1 MFPRNGLYSTDSA
14 LPQIPQPWPRDNHT
28 EKLSAPFST
37 SHAPGNIP
45 FQSPRHQA
53 AQSNSSRPPAGFP
66 VMMLHQPPPYP
77 KYPHPHHLL
86 SSSHLHG
93 DSSMTNDTLSAS
105 DSGAQFPHPLN
116 LSPPTPRPRDFC
128 RLDANQ
134 QWQGHSREISR
145 GKDGSG
151 LHVLKKKKKPV
162 QQTQSQLHPNHPA
175 EKAKRIQTKP
185 TQA

>member
-105 DSGAQFPHPLN
+105 DSGAQLPLPLN
-116 LSPPTPRPRDFC
+116 LSPTPPHPPPPRS
-128 RLDANQ
+128 
-134 QWQGHSREISR
+134 GISA
-145 GKDGSG
+145 DWMQTNSG
-151 LHVLKKKKKPV
+151 RDILERFPEARMGVGCM
-162 QQTQSQLHPNHPA
+162 S
-175 EKAKRIQTKP
+175 
-185 TQA
+185 